1 MEVYLIYMR
10 YIRIFWI
17 IAVVLFVIP
26 FLGVPQSFKD
36 FLIMGIAFILGF
48 LAWMRQNTIKRKRL
62 ALAHSVEVE
71 SDMVK

>member
-1 MEVYLIYMR
+1 MR